1 MDFSVSAALFNR
13 KELMSQHI
21 VPMRVYFVI
30 FFVLMILTA
39 TTVWVAFFDLGA
51 WNDVVALGIAS
62 SKGMLVI
69 LYFMHVRYSSRL
81 TWIFASVGFLF
92 LIILLAF
99 TMSDVLTRD
108 WIPVSAGWVVGHS
121 RISYCFE
128 HYLQS
133 NQFLTFCPLF
143 PILLQVY

>member
-1 MDFSVSAALFNR
+1 
-13 KELMSQHI
+13 MSQHI

-30 FFVLMILTA
+30 FFTLMILTA

-51 WNDVVALGIAS
+51 WNDAVALSIAS
-62 SKGMLVI
+62 TKGMLVI

-108 WIPVSAGWVVGHS
+108 WIPVSAGWGGGA
-121 RISYCFE
+121 
-128 HYLQS
+128 Q
-133 NQFLTFCPLF
+133 
-143 PILLQVY
+143 

>member
-1 MDFSVSAALFNR
+1 
-13 KELMSQHI
+13 MSQHI

-30 FFVLMILTA
+30 FFALMILTA

-51 WNDVVALGIAS
+51 LNDAVALGIAS
-62 SKGMLVI
+62 TKAMLVI

-81 TWIFASVGFLF
+81 TWIFASVGFFF

-108 WIPVSAGWVVGHS
+108 WIPVSAGWGGGA
-121 RISYCFE
+121 
-128 HYLQS
+128 Q
-133 NQFLTFCPLF
+133 
-143 PILLQVY
+143 